1 MDLSLFSLTTFKFF
15 HLLLLASTIFT
26 TSHRRKEVKWWFS
39 YNRLDQS
46 SWLGKR
52 AWWMSYSPGPLS
64 HTALGYFNSSGG
76 WCYLRICIF
85 CVPSGPIVRPAG
97 KKTPSAPDGES
108 VTGHIP
114 NEAFSIPPQSWTV
127 SVTLSLPSDPLSHFV
142 LVSSPIPSN
151 TYTAHNCFIVKPS
164 WTGKGLRVSKALKIH
179 DRQRKKQ
186 KSWGR
191 KRKA

>member
-85 CVPSGPIVRPAG
+85 CVPSGQLLVLQMASPLLATSQMRPFQSLLDPELYLSPCRFLPIH
-97 KKTPSAPDGES
+97 S
-108 VTGHIP
+108 HILSSSP
-114 NEAFSIPPQSWTV
+114 LP
-127 SVTLSLPSDPLSHFV
+127 SLPTHTQLTTALLS
-142 LVSSPIPSN
+142 N
-151 TYTAHNCFIVKPS
+151 QAEQA
-164 WTGKGLRVSKALKIH
+164 KACGS
-179 DRQRKKQ
+179 QRH
-186 KSWGR
+186 
-191 KRKA
+191 